1 MSYVPNFPNNRLFM
15 NDKKFKESINGNIQN
30 QPSLEYEDTIFKT
43 LADDIKQSQNE
54 INTKLDSLI
63 SENSK
68 SEKKPRI
75 INVIILIVAILTLL
89 ATIIGVVVQ
98 FL

>member
-1 MSYVPNFPNNRLFM
+1 M
-15 NDKKFKESINGNIQN
+15 KKSKKAINENIQN
-30 QPSLEYEDTIFKT
+30 QPLLEYEDTIFKV

-54 INTKLDSLI
+54 INIKLDSLI

-68 SEKKPRI
+68 SEKKSRI
-75 INVIILIVAILTLL
+75 INIFTLIIAILTLL
-89 ATIIGVVVQ
+89 TTIIGSLVQ

>member
-1 MSYVPNFPNNRLFM
+1 MSYVPNFPNSKSFINNEKIKKAI
-15 NDKKFKESINGNIQN
+15 NDNIQN
-30 QPSLEYEDTIFKT
+30 QPLLEYEDTIFKV

-54 INTKLDSLI
+54 INIKLDSLI

-68 SEKKPRI
+68 SEKKSRI
-75 INVIILIVAILTLL
+75 INIFTLIIAILTLL
-89 ATIIGVVVQ
+89 TTIIGSLVQ

>member
-1 MSYVPNFPNNRLFM
+1 MSYVPNFPNNKLFM
-15 NDKKFKESINGNIQN
+15 NNEKIKKAINENIQN
-30 QPSLEYEDTIFKT
+30 QPLLEYEDTIFKV

-54 INTKLDSLI
+54 INIKLDSLI

-68 SEKKPRI
+68 SKKKSRI
-75 INVIILIVAILTLL
+75 INIFTLIIAILTLL
-89 ATIIGVVVQ
+89 TTIIGSLVQ